1 MLLAWPRHA
10 SSQVAVGVDA
20 GATYEPSVGWGLGF
34 DGRLGYRFGLPREAI
49 LHSLIMQVEA
59 IAGQMFL
66 APWANPVAVERFG
79 GGLRLGWLLDEV
91 EPFAFAHISAAANPN
106 GWGYLGDVGGAL
118 DWRLRTFSLGLHAT
132 HSWLSSTATGKCGSL
147 DRMSRSA
154 ASRRERAMKALHV
167 LQHVVMEGPAHTR

>member
-1 MLLAWPRHA
+1 MRARSKRVWMAAGAAMLLAWPRHA
-10 SSQVAVGVDA
+10 SAQVAVGVDA
-20 GATYEPSVGWGLGF
+20 GATYEPRVGWGLGF

-49 LHSLIMQVEA
+49 LHSLIMHVEA

-91 EPFAFAHISAAANPN
+91 EPFAFAHISAAADPN

-132 HSWLSSTATGKCGSL
+132 HSWLSLVDGNRQVWEFGPHVEV
-147 DRMSRSA
+147 RG
-154 ASRRERAMKALHV
+154 AS
-167 LQHVVMEGPAHTR
+167 P